1 MFTQFLGNYLLNE
14 QLVSPELLSEVLHNL
29 KSTRVKL
36 GVLAI
41 NAGYITADQAELVH
55 NEQQRTDKR
64 MGDIMTEMGL
74 ITKEQLDELLGSQ
87 KCAHLMLGQALIDSG
102 NMTTSQFATALNNYK
117 KQNEITDSDFNEVND
132 DKVKHLL
139 QNFYNIK
146 GENGYMI
153 VEYVS
158 LLLKNL
164 IRFIGD
170 DFIPLQSEKICNYY
184 CTFNS
189 SQVINDQDAST
200 LVVLDADENVYL
212 EIASR
217 FAGERI
223 TVNGD
228 FAQASVGEFLNL
240 QNGLFCVNISN
251 DIGKEL
257 LLEPQTSEYGM
268 KLKHMENA
276 YKIPISYPFGTVN
289 FIIRM

>member
-55 NEQQRTDKR
+55 SEQQRTDKR
-64 MGDIMTEMGL
+64 MGDIMIDMGF

-102 NMTTSQFATALNNYK
+102 NMTTSQFASALSDYK
-117 KQNEITDSDFNEVND
+117 KQNEITDSDFNEVSD
-132 DKVKHLL
+132 DKARHLL

-146 GENGYMI
+146 GESGHMI

-164 IRFIGD
+164 IRFVGD
-170 DFIPLQSEKICNYY
+170 DFIPLQSEKISNYY

-189 SQVINDQDAST
+189 SQVINYQDSST
-200 LVVLDADENVYL
+200 LVVLDADENVFL

-223 TVNGD
+223 TVND
-228 FAQASVGEFLNL
+228 DYAQASVGEFLNL
-240 QNGLFCVNISN
+240 QNGLFCVNIS
-251 DIGKEL
+251 DETGKEL
-257 LLEPQTSEYGM
+257 KLEPQTSEYGM

-276 YKIPISYPFGTVN
+276 YKIPISYPFGTAN